1 MADRSSASAFGE
13 PSRLLEPSRRA
24 LLAMMCACGA
34 SHFTY
39 NLLSFQILQET
50 SPVTHVVLHALR
62 RILVI
67 AAASTLASLPLTPVN
82 WAGVA
87 VASVGVFVYALSK

>member
-1 MADRSSASAFGE
+1 MLLLSRSSI
-13 PSRLLEPSRRA
+13 PLLGA
-24 LLAMMCACGA
+24 LAACGA

-39 NLLSFQILQET
+39 NLLSFEILSLT

-67 AAASTLASLPLTPVN
+67 AASSLIQ
-82 WAGVA
+82 
-87 VASVGVFVYALSK
+87 